1 MAATILDV
9 TMETAKDLLQLVG
22 ETSQT
27 MTRMSVMDHF
37 DSIKEL
43 GKDSYGKVLLAN
55 HRRSGQLVALKMLV
69 KEKTLADNFL
79 LENST
84 CVYLGIH
91 PHIITTFRMAF
102 ETPSSYVF
110 VQEVVP
116 AGTLH
121 SIVTKVGIQE
131 DIVKRCILQ
140 LTSALEF
147 MHYKGLV
154 HRDIKLNNILLMD
167 HECHCIKLADFGL
180 TRLQGTYVPG
190 MSWIIPYMAPELC
203 IVGDSEQLL
212 LHPSLDV
219 WAFGVLVYVMLTVC
233 FPWDEALPRDQ
244 QYLQF
249 VHWQVFKDTVPI
261 PAEWRLVTT
270 ESQHFFRLMLAIDA
284 TDRCSVSHIVEYI
297 HWPWKAHIPH
307 KDITCGMQTN
317 QKSAVSET
325 QVNDIIEQGAGEH
338 PATPAI
344 STLEKRIEELSH
356 RLVIERAV
364 AEGAKRAIKALDH
377 GKPLV
382 QAQSILNQAN
392 EKLDL
397 LKYSMEELVKELPDS
412 HPRKSITTEEL
423 FLNSD
428 ISKPTAL
435 TGTLKVRVK
444 GCHNIL
450 ENVPGRLK
458 DPPVVLSG
466 RRTRQG
472 RFSLMSRIRRNNRVG
487 SQNIQETVGFSNEV
501 RAQLKIDHIPVGSTS
516 WKTVSKQSW
525 NEKFK
530 LELNKSRELEL
541 SLYWHDRR
549 SLCAIKTLKLEE
561 FLVNRKQELCLQL
574 EPQGTLFIKV
584 TFSNASIQK
593 RPKLQTIQKFFSK
606 KQEETFQPTAE
617 EDTSIDILPLPVSD
631 TESVVPSPPAV
642 DTDAEET
649 IKSTSEED
657 ITSDVLPLTVL
668 DTESVVQSLRTVAN
682 NTEQT
687 MQSASEEG
695 IISGSVP
702 LPVSDT
708 ESVVPSPPAVDTNN
722 EEIIQSTSEEIVFSS
737 LPLPVSDTES
747 VVSSLPAIDTDTE
760 ETIHSVS
767 EEDIISGSLPLPVSD
782 TESVVPSPPAVDT
795 NNEEIIQSTSEEIVF
810 SSLPLPVSDTE
821 SVVSS
826 LPAIDTD
833 TEETIHSVSEEDI
846 ISGSLPLPVFNTE
859 SGESS
864 PLAVANNTE
873 ETIHSVSEEAIIS
886 GSLPLPVFDTESVES
901 SPPTDNTDSQEA
913 SQSMSEDGAIDLL
926 PLPVCNTGSQESS
939 WSISVSPVVSS
950 DTESEPEESPVAH
963 HTSFCSDQ
971 PGLHVIIPDILS
983 QDSGACQVYSRDY
996 TSNQV
1001 PCNTPLHDGRV
1012 SNQENSVLQDLEQF
1026 QDPCIH
1032 REVQLSLKDFQCLS
1046 VLGRGHFGKV
1056 LLVDHKR
1063 TNTTFALKVQK
1074 KRKIIASN
1082 SIDCLKYE
1090 KNIFQTISRIRHPF
1104 LVNLYASFQTE
1115 DLVCFVMEYAAGG
1128 DLMSTLN
1135 NNMAAF
1141 TESRAMFYAACCV
1154 LGLEFLHQN
1163 KIAHR
1168 DLKLR
1173 NIVVDKDGYAK
1184 ITDFG
1189 LSKQGMG
1196 YSDRTNS
1203 FCGTLEYMAPEIF
1216 ERKPYARSVDWWS
1229 LGVVIYVMLCGRFPF
1244 TGKDRETE
1252 ISYKVVNTEPDYP
1265 EFLSLEALSI
1275 IKSLMNKN
1283 SRSRLGARI
1292 GASAVKKHP
1301 FFKGVDW
1308 SALLFKN
1315 IINPFVPSI
1324 AGPGDVSHFDRAF
1337 TTLDPILTP
1346 PEESPLEDQDLFQ
1359 DFDWV
1364 ADWI

>member
-1 MAATILDV
+1 
-9 TMETAKDLLQLVG
+9 
-22 ETSQT
+22 
-27 MTRMSVMDHF
+27 
-37 DSIKEL
+37 
-43 GKDSYGKVLLAN
+43 
-55 HRRSGQLVALKMLV
+55 
-69 KEKTLADNFL
+69 
-79 LENST
+79 
-84 CVYLGIH
+84 
-91 PHIITTFRMAF
+91 
-102 ETPSSYVF
+102 
-110 VQEVVP
+110 
-116 AGTLH
+116 
-121 SIVTKVGIQE
+121 
-131 DIVKRCILQ
+131 
-140 LTSALEF
+140 
-147 MHYKGLV
+147 
-154 HRDIKLNNILLMD
+154 
-167 HECHCIKLADFGL
+167 
-180 TRLQGTYVPG
+180 
-190 MSWIIPYMAPELC
+190 
-203 IVGDSEQLL
+203 
-212 LHPSLDV
+212 
-219 WAFGVLVYVMLTVC
+219 
-233 FPWDEALPRDQ
+233 
-244 QYLQF
+244 
-249 VHWQVFKDTVPI
+249 
-261 PAEWRLVTT
+261 
-270 ESQHFFRLMLAIDA
+270 
-284 TDRCSVSHIVEYI
+284 
-297 HWPWKAHIPH
+297 
-307 KDITCGMQTN
+307 
-317 QKSAVSET
+317 
-325 QVNDIIEQGAGEH
+325 
-338 PATPAI
+338 
-344 STLEKRIEELSH
+344 
-356 RLVIERAV
+356 
-364 AEGAKRAIKALDH
+364 
-377 GKPLV
+377 
-382 QAQSILNQAN
+382 
-392 EKLDL
+392 
-397 LKYSMEELVKELPDS
+397 MEELVKELPDS

-458 DPPVVLSG
+458 DPSVVLPG
-466 RRTRQG
+466 KRTRRG
-472 RFSLMSRIRRNNRVG
+472 RFSLMSRIRRNNRVC

-501 RAQLKIDHIPVGSTS
+501 RAQLKIDQIPVGSTS
-516 WKTVSKQSW
+516 WKTVSNPSW
-525 NEKFK
+525 NETFK

-549 SLCAIKTLKLEE
+549 SLCATKTLKLEE

-617 EDTSIDILPLPVSD
+617 EDTAIDVLPLPVSD

-642 DTDAEET
+642 DTDAEKN

-657 ITSDVLPLTVL
+657 ITSDVLPLPVS
-668 DTESVVQSLRTVAN
+668 DTESVVQSLPTVAN
-682 NTEQT
+682 DTEQT
-687 MQSASEEG
+687 IQSA
-695 IISGSVP
+695 
-702 LPVSDT
+702 
-708 ESVVPSPPAVDTNN
+708 
-722 EEIIQSTSEEIVFSS
+722 
-737 LPLPVSDTES
+737 
-747 VVSSLPAIDTDTE
+747 
-760 ETIHSVS
+760 S

-795 NNEEIIQSTSEEIVF
+795 DNEEIIQSASEEDIVFSSLPLPVSDTESMVPSPPAIDTDTEETIHSVSEEDIVF

-826 LPAIDTD
+826 PPADDTD
-833 TEETIHSVSEEDI
+833 TEETNQSASEED
-846 ISGSLPLPVFNTE
+846 
-859 SGESS
+859 
-864 PLAVANNTE
+864 
-873 ETIHSVSEEAIIS
+873 IIS

-901 SPPTDNTDSQEA
+901 SPPTDNTESQET
-913 SQSMSEDGAIDLL
+913 SQSVSEDGAIDLL
-926 PLPVCNTGSQESS
+926 PLPVFNTGSQESS
-939 WSISVSPVVSS
+939 WSISVSPVVTS
-950 DTESEPEESPVAH
+950 DTESEPEESPVAY

-971 PGLHVIIPDILS
+971 PGHHIKIPESLYR
-983 QDSGACQVYSRDY
+983 DSGAGQDYSRDY
-996 TSNQV
+996 TSNQA
-1001 PCNTPLHDGRV
+1001 PCNTPQHDGRV
-1012 SNQENSVLQDLEQF
+1012 SNQENSVLQYPQQS
-1026 QDPCIH
+1026 QDPRIQ
-1032 REVQLSLKDFQCLS
+1032 RGVQLSLEDFQCLS

-1056 LLVDHKR
+1056 LLVDYKR

-1074 KRKIIASN
+1074 KRKIISSD

-1104 LVNLYASFQTE
+1104 LVNLFASFQTE

-1168 DLKLR
+1168 DIKLR

-1196 YSDRTNS
+1196 FIDRTNS
-1203 FCGTLEYMAPEIF
+1203 FCGTLEYMAPEVF
-1216 ERKPYARSVDWWS
+1216 EKNPYTRSVDWWS

-1244 TGKDRETE
+1244 TGKDRERE

-1265 EFLSLEALSI
+1265 EFLSVEAFSI
-1275 IKSLMNKN
+1275 IKSFMNKN

-1308 SALLFKN
+1308 SALLSKN
-1315 IINPFVPSI
+1315 IKNQFVPSI
-1324 AGPGDVSHFDRAF
+1324 AGPEDVSHFDRAF

>member
-1 MAATILDV
+1 MAQYL
-9 TMETAKDLLQLVG
+9 M
-22 ETSQT
+22 SQALYQF
-27 MTRMSVMDHF
+27 SWY
-37 DSIKEL
+37 E
-43 GKDSYGKVLLAN
+43 LLALY
-55 HRRSGQLVALKMLV
+55 S
-69 KEKTLADNFL
+69 F
-79 LENST
+79 
-84 CVYLGIH
+84 
-91 PHIITTFRMAF
+91 
-102 ETPSSYVF
+102 
-110 VQEVVP
+110 
-116 AGTLH
+116 
-121 SIVTKVGIQE
+121 
-131 DIVKRCILQ
+131 
-140 LTSALEF
+140 
-147 MHYKGLV
+147 
-154 HRDIKLNNILLMD
+154 
-167 HECHCIKLADFGL
+167 
-180 TRLQGTYVPG
+180 
-190 MSWIIPYMAPELC
+190 
-203 IVGDSEQLL
+203 QLL
-212 LHPSLDV
+212 
-219 WAFGVLVYVMLTVC
+219 
-233 FPWDEALPRDQ
+233 
-244 QYLQF
+244 
-249 VHWQVFKDTVPI
+249 
-261 PAEWRLVTT
+261 
-270 ESQHFFRLMLAIDA
+270 
-284 TDRCSVSHIVEYI
+284 
-297 HWPWKAHIPH
+297 
-307 KDITCGMQTN
+307 
-317 QKSAVSET
+317 VSET
-325 QVNDIIEQGAGEH
+325 QVNNIIEQGAGEH

-344 STLEKRIEELSH
+344 GTLDKRIEELGH
-356 RLVIERAV
+356 RFVIERAV

-382 QAQSILNQAN
+382 EAQSILNQTN

-412 HPRKSITTEEL
+412 HPWKSITTEEL

-435 TGTLKVRVK
+435 T
-444 GCHNIL
+444 
-450 ENVPGRLK
+450 
-458 DPPVVLSG
+458 D
-466 RRTRQG
+466 
-472 RFSLMSRIRRNNRVG
+472 
-487 SQNIQETVGFSNEV
+487 EV

-525 NEKFK
+525 NETFK

-549 SLCAIKTLKLEE
+549 SLCATKTLKLEE

-593 RPKLQTIQKFFSK
+593 RPKLLTIQKFFSK

-631 TESVVPSPPAV
+631 TESVVPSTPAV
-642 DTDAEET
+642 DTNAEET

-668 DTESVVQSLRTVAN
+668 DIESMVQSLHTVAN
-682 NTEQT
+682 DTEQT
-687 MQSASEEG
+687 MQSASEEDITSG
-695 IISGSVP
+695 SLPLPVSDTESVVPSPPTVDTDNEEIIQSASEEDIISGSVP

-722 EEIIQSTSEEIVFSS
+722 EEIIQSTSEEEIVFGS

-747 VVSSLPAIDTDTE
+747 VVSSP
-760 ETIHSVS
+760 
-767 EEDIISGSLPLPVSD
+767 
-782 TESVVPSPPAVDT
+782 
-795 NNEEIIQSTSEEIVF
+795 
-810 SSLPLPVSDTE
+810 
-821 SVVSS
+821 
-826 LPAIDTD
+826 PAIDTD

-950 DTESEPEESPVAH
+950 DTESEPEESPVVY

-1012 SNQENSVLQDLEQF
+1012 SNQENSLLQDLEQS

-1032 REVQLSLKDFQCLS
+1032 REVQLSLEDFQCLS

-1104 LVNLYASFQTE
+1104 LVNLFASFQTE

-1189 LSKQGMG
+1189 LSKQG
-1196 YSDRTNS
+1196 
-1203 FCGTLEYMAPEIF
+1203 
-1216 ERKPYARSVDWWS
+1216 
-1229 LGVVIYVMLCGRFPF
+1229 
-1244 TGKDRETE
+1244 KDRETE

-1275 IKSLMNKN
+1275 IKS
-1283 SRSRLGARI
+1283 
-1292 GASAVKKHP
+1292 V
-1301 FFKGVDW
+1301 VDW

-1324 AGPGDVSHFDRAF
+1324 AGPKDVSHFDRAF

>member
-1 MAATILDV
+1 MGRPHSLSSSDPLPLPIAAHSAD
-9 TMETAKDLLQLVG
+9 A
-22 ETSQT
+22 
-27 MTRMSVMDHF
+27 DH
-37 DSIKEL
+37 
-43 GKDSYGKVLLAN
+43 
-55 HRRSGQLVALKMLV
+55 
-69 KEKTLADNFL
+69 
-79 LENST
+79 
-84 CVYLGIH
+84 
-91 PHIITTFRMAF
+91 
-102 ETPSSYVF
+102 
-110 VQEVVP
+110 
-116 AGTLH
+116 
-121 SIVTKVGIQE
+121 
-131 DIVKRCILQ
+131 
-140 LTSALEF
+140 
-147 MHYKGLV
+147 
-154 HRDIKLNNILLMD
+154 
-167 HECHCIKLADFGL
+167 
-180 TRLQGTYVPG
+180 
-190 MSWIIPYMAPELC
+190 
-203 IVGDSEQLL
+203 
-212 LHPSLDV
+212 
-219 WAFGVLVYVMLTVC
+219 
-233 FPWDEALPRDQ
+233 
-244 QYLQF
+244 
-249 VHWQVFKDTVPI
+249 
-261 PAEWRLVTT
+261 
-270 ESQHFFRLMLAIDA
+270 
-284 TDRCSVSHIVEYI
+284 
-297 HWPWKAHIPH
+297 
-307 KDITCGMQTN
+307 
-317 QKSAVSET
+317 VSET
-325 QVNDIIEQGAGEH
+325 QVNDIIKQGAGEH

-356 RLVIERAV
+356 RFVIERAV
-364 AEGAKRAIKALDH
+364 AEGAKRTIKALDH

-435 TGTLKVRVK
+435 T
-444 GCHNIL
+444 
-450 ENVPGRLK
+450 
-458 DPPVVLSG
+458 D
-466 RRTRQG
+466 
-472 RFSLMSRIRRNNRVG
+472 
-487 SQNIQETVGFSNEV
+487 EV

-525 NEKFK
+525 NETFK

-549 SLCAIKTLKLEE
+549 SLCATKMLKLEE

-606 KQEETFQPTAE
+606 KQEETFQPTTE
-617 EDTSIDILPLPVSD
+617 EDTSIDILPVPVSD

-657 ITSDVLPLTVL
+657 ITSDVLPL
-668 DTESVVQSLRTVAN
+668 
-682 NTEQT
+682 
-687 MQSASEEG
+687 
-695 IISGSVP
+695 
-702 LPVSDT
+702 PVSDT
-708 ESVVPSPPAVDTNN
+708 ESVVPALPAVDTDN
-722 EEIIQSTSEEIVFSS
+722 EVIIQSTSEEDIVFGSI
-737 LPLPVSDTES
+737 PLPVSDKES
-747 VVSSLPAIDTDTE
+747 VVSSPPAINTDTE

-767 EEDIISGSLPLPVSD
+767 KED
-782 TESVVPSPPAVDT
+782 
-795 NNEEIIQSTSEEIVF
+795 
-810 SSLPLPVSDTE
+810 
-821 SVVSS
+821 
-826 LPAIDTD
+826 
-833 TEETIHSVSEEDI
+833 
-846 ISGSLPLPVFNTE
+846 
-859 SGESS
+859 
-864 PLAVANNTE
+864 
-873 ETIHSVSEEAIIS
+873 IIS

-926 PLPVCNTGSQESS
+926 PLPVFNTGSQESS

-983 QDSGACQVYSRDY
+983 QDYGAGQDNSMDY

-1001 PCNTPLHDGRV
+1001 PCNTPQHDGRH
-1012 SNQENSVLQDLEQF
+1012 SPRSTTEPRGF
-1026 QDPCIH
+1026 PM
-1032 REVQLSLKDFQCLS
+1032 SLCAGQRTLWKGGF
-1046 VLGRGHFGKV
+1046 RV

-1104 LVNLYASFQTE
+1104 LVNLFASFQTE

-1189 LSKQGMG
+1189 LSKQG
-1196 YSDRTNS
+1196 
-1203 FCGTLEYMAPEIF
+1203 
-1216 ERKPYARSVDWWS
+1216 
-1229 LGVVIYVMLCGRFPF
+1229 
-1244 TGKDRETE
+1244 KDRETE

-1275 IKSLMNKN
+1275 IKS
-1283 SRSRLGARI
+1283 
-1292 GASAVKKHP
+1292 
-1301 FFKGVDW
+1301 GVDW

-1324 AGPGDVSHFDRAF
+1324 AGPEDVSHFDKAF

>member
-1 MAATILDV
+1 
-9 TMETAKDLLQLVG
+9 
-22 ETSQT
+22 
-27 MTRMSVMDHF
+27 
-37 DSIKEL
+37 
-43 GKDSYGKVLLAN
+43 
-55 HRRSGQLVALKMLV
+55 
-69 KEKTLADNFL
+69 
-79 LENST
+79 
-84 CVYLGIH
+84 
-91 PHIITTFRMAF
+91 
-102 ETPSSYVF
+102 
-110 VQEVVP
+110 
-116 AGTLH
+116 
-121 SIVTKVGIQE
+121 
-131 DIVKRCILQ
+131 
-140 LTSALEF
+140 
-147 MHYKGLV
+147 
-154 HRDIKLNNILLMD
+154 
-167 HECHCIKLADFGL
+167 
-180 TRLQGTYVPG
+180 
-190 MSWIIPYMAPELC
+190 
-203 IVGDSEQLL
+203 
-212 LHPSLDV
+212 
-219 WAFGVLVYVMLTVC
+219 
-233 FPWDEALPRDQ
+233 
-244 QYLQF
+244 
-249 VHWQVFKDTVPI
+249 
-261 PAEWRLVTT
+261 
-270 ESQHFFRLMLAIDA
+270 
-284 TDRCSVSHIVEYI
+284 
-297 HWPWKAHIPH
+297 
-307 KDITCGMQTN
+307 
-317 QKSAVSET
+317 
-325 QVNDIIEQGAGEH
+325 
-338 PATPAI
+338 
-344 STLEKRIEELSH
+344 
-356 RLVIERAV
+356 
-364 AEGAKRAIKALDH
+364 
-377 GKPLV
+377 
-382 QAQSILNQAN
+382 
-392 EKLDL
+392 
-397 LKYSMEELVKELPDS
+397 MEELVKELPDS

-423 FLNSD
+423 SLNSN

-435 TGTLKVRVK
+435 TGTLKVKVK
-444 GCHNIL
+444 GCHKIL
-450 ENVPGRLK
+450 ENVPGRVK
-458 DPPVVLSG
+458 EPSVVLPG
-466 RRTRQG
+466 KRTRQR

-487 SQNIQETVGFSNEV
+487 SQKIQETVGFSNEV
-501 RAQLKIDHIPVGSTS
+501 RAQLKIDQIPVGSTS
-516 WKTVSKQSW
+516 WKTVSNPSW
-525 NEKFK
+525 NETFK

-549 SLCAIKTLKLEE
+549 SLCATKTLKLEE

-574 EPQGTLFIKV
+574 EPQGTLFIEV

-617 EDTSIDILPLPVSD
+617 EDTAIDVLPLPVSD
-631 TESVVPSPPAV
+631 SESVVPSPPAV
-642 DTDAEET
+642 DTDAEKN

-657 ITSDVLPLTVL
+657 ITSDVLPLPVS
-668 DTESVVQSLRTVAN
+668 DTESVVQSLPTVAN
-682 NTEQT
+682 DTEQT
-687 MQSASEEG
+687 IQSA
-695 IISGSVP
+695 
-702 LPVSDT
+702 
-708 ESVVPSPPAVDTNN
+708 
-722 EEIIQSTSEEIVFSS
+722 
-737 LPLPVSDTES
+737 
-747 VVSSLPAIDTDTE
+747 
-760 ETIHSVS
+760 S

-795 NNEEIIQSTSEEIVF
+795 DNEEIIQSASEEDIVFSSLPLPVSDTESMVPSPPAIDTDTEETIHSVSEEDIVFSSLPLPVSDTESMVPSPPAIDTDTEETIHSVSEEDIVF

-826 LPAIDTD
+826 SPAIDTD

-873 ETIHSVSEEAIIS
+873 ETIQSASEEDIIS

-901 SPPTDNTDSQEA
+901 SPPTDNTDSQET
-913 SQSMSEDGAIDLL
+913 SQSVSEDGAIDLL
-926 PLPVCNTGSQESS
+926 PLPVFNTGSQESS
-939 WSISVSPVVSS
+939 WSISVSPVVTS
-950 DTESEPEESPVAH
+950 DTESEPEESPVAY

-971 PGLHVIIPDILS
+971 PGHHIRIPESLYR
-983 QDSGACQVYSRDY
+983 DSGAGQDYSRDY
-996 TSNQV
+996 TSNHV
-1001 PCNTPLHDGRV
+1001 PCDTPQHDGRV
-1012 SNQENSVLQDLEQF
+1012 SNQENSVLQYPQQYE
-1026 QDPCIH
+1026 DPRIQ
-1032 REVQLSLKDFQCLS
+1032 RGVQLSLEDFQCLS

-1063 TNTTFALKVQK
+1063 TNTLFALKVQK
-1074 KRKIIASN
+1074 KLKIIASD

-1104 LVNLYASFQTE
+1104 LVNLFASFQTE

-1168 DLKLR
+1168 DIKLR

-1196 YSDRTNS
+1196 FLDRTNS

-1216 ERKPYARSVDWWS
+1216 ERNPYTRSVDWWS

-1244 TGKDRETE
+1244 TGKDRERE

-1265 EFLSLEALSI
+1265 EFLSVEAFSI
-1275 IKSLMNKN
+1275 IKSFMNKN
-1283 SRSRLGARI
+1283 SRTRLGARI

-1308 SALLFKN
+1308 SALLSKN
-1315 IINPFVPSI
+1315 IINQFVPSI
-1324 AGPGDVSHFDRAF
+1324 AGPEDVSHFDRAF